1 MSSAH
6 ALDAQEKTLPPTSV
20 TDALATPV
28 TTTTLSTEM
37 PYASDRAVIAPN
49 MFGTVL
55 GTRWFFATGPNLGPN
70 FIPGVDGASIAS
82 KRTVSGILRDSLPSD
97 ASFEGVIGTTQ
108 LDLLSTDLNF
118 NGVKL
123 TNSDYTSTIV
133 IVAPG
138 QKTLPIF
145 EVPAHTAAIAAALGK
160 PGETVV
166 FNAAASQAQL
176 STSPST
182 FPIYH
187 IFLVYDFITN
197 KTVQAIIVVPNPADG
212 GLAGRNRVSTDASPL
227 PRDRFIFN
235 YDFVSNT
242 NLYTSTPTMNR
253 LVFGFEKTFFDGI
266 ASVEFRV
273 PFASTV
279 SSTSHSDGVF
289 GSGNGEFGN
298 LFLVLKSLLYT
309 DNTCVFSGGLGLSLP
324 TADDVRLQFGG
335 PDVLKIRNEAVIL
348 TPFIAGL
355 WTPTDR
361 LFSQTWLGFSFD
373 TNGNPAQTDLDGA
386 GLKTKGR
393 LYDPS
398 TVQVDWQLG
407 FWLVHPATST
417 GTLRGLAPFVELHY
431 NQELQP
437 QNVVTDGIFTI
448 ASGFGQLSEF
458 NASTGFAAQL
468 GENVNLMLGA
478 TFPLTGAE
486 DRFIDWQVGLR
497 LNYFFGPTGRARIN
511 AFN

>member
-1 MSSAH
+1 M
-6 ALDAQEKTLPPTSV
+6 
-20 TDALATPV
+20 
-28 TTTTLSTEM
+28 
-37 PYASDRAVIAPN
+37 
-49 MFGTVL
+49 
-55 GTRWFFATGPNLGPN
+55 
-70 FIPGVDGASIAS
+70 
-82 KRTVSGILRDSLPSD
+82 
-97 ASFEGVIGTTQ
+97 
-108 LDLLSTDLNF
+108 
-118 NGVKL
+118 
-123 TNSDYTSTIV
+123 
-133 IVAPG
+133 
-138 QKTLPIF
+138 
-145 EVPAHTAAIAAALGK
+145 
-160 PGETVV
+160 
-166 FNAAASQAQL
+166 
-176 STSPST
+176 
-182 FPIYH
+182 
-187 IFLVYDFITN
+187 
-197 KTVQAIIVVPNPADG
+197 
-212 GLAGRNRVSTDASPL
+212 
-227 PRDRFIFN
+227 
-235 YDFVSNT
+235 
-242 NLYTSTPTMNR
+242 
-253 LVFGFEKTFFDGI
+253 
-266 ASVEFRV
+266 
-273 PFASTV
+273 
-279 SSTSHSDGVF
+279 
-289 GSGNGEFGN
+289 
-298 LFLVLKSLLYT
+298 
-309 DNTCVFSGGLGLSLP
+309 
-324 TADDVRLQFGG
+324 RLQFGG